1 MKKIIGLTLVLA
13 ILISCDSAEKALQR
27 GSYEQACYM
36 AVKKL
41 QKKPDDSEHAEILT
55 VAYQKAN
62 QADLDRIEYLKL
74 SGEEHGWD
82 EIYKLYSKLESRQT
96 YVETVLPLRAGGKT
110 VNFEHINYNAKILE
124 AKTSAADF
132 HYNKGME
139 LMNGDKE
146 QIRLAYDH
154 LVQAKEYKA
163 SYPDIDRKILDAKEK
178 GTSFVLVSPLN
189 KTYAQLTPE
198 FLGHL
203 VDFSMSKLD
212 DKWIRFYNTPQIE
225 FFDYTVFVAVNS
237 IYVSPDDKKEEKEII
252 KKDVKDGYQYEYDSK
267 GNVKKDSLGNDVKVP
282 KYKTISCTLTKKTQ
296 TKFCVLKVSIEIQ
309 DNRAKRIVNTSPEEV
324 RYNFEYT
331 SANANGDLNALDDAT
346 RKLLNN
352 NPIAFPDD
360 MTMIQ
365 YCSDKLQPKIEE
377 NIRIN
382 KRFIK

>member
-1 MKKIIGLTLVLA
+1 MKKITILALVIS
-13 ILISCDSAEKALQR
+13 ILFSCDSAEKALQR

-74 SGEEHGWD
+74 SGEEHSWD
-82 EIYKLYSKLESRQT
+82 EIYKLYSNLENRQT
-96 YVETVLPLRAGGKT
+96 YVETVLPLRAGGRT
-110 VNFEHINYNAKILE
+110 VNFEHINYNAKIIE

-132 HYNKGME
+132 HYNKGIE

-146 QIRLAYDH
+146 QIRQAYDH
-154 LVQAKEYKA
+154 LVQAKNYKA
-163 SYPDIDRKILDAKEK
+163 SYPDIDKKILDAKEK

-189 KTYAQLTPE
+189 KTYAQLSPE
-198 FLGHL
+198 FLGNL

-212 DKWIRFYNTPQIE
+212 DKWIRFYNTPQVE
-225 FFDYTVFVAVNS
+225 FFDYTVFVGISS

-252 KKDVKDGYQYEYDSK
+252 KKEIRDGYTYEYDSK

-296 TKFCVLKVSIEIQ
+296 TKFCVVKVNVETQ
-309 DNRAKRIVNTSPEEV
+309 DNLAKRILNTTPTEA

-331 SANANGDLNALDDAT
+331 SAYANGDLNALDDAT
-346 RKLLNN
+346 KKLLNN
-352 NPIAFPDD
+352 SPVAFPDD
-360 MTMIQ
+360 LTMIQ
-365 YCSDKLQPKIEE
+365 HCTDLLKPKIEE
-377 NIRIN
+377 SIRSN